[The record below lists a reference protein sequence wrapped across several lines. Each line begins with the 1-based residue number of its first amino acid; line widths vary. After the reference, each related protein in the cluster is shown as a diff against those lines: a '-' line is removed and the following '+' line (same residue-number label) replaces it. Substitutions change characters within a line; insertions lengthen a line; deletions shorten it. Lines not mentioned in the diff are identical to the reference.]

1 MKAKTVLN
9 DEYWTAFKVKATQ
22 MNLVRTVEIMSVVN
36 ISDFTNYTAMHY
48 GDVGIM
54 PNLIP
59 MLPSEKAA
67 VTLMEMGSAFERI
80 ASILLAEYDPLENY
94 FTERDMTTT
103 YDLDNTKNGTET
115 NSRSG
120 KEIVTPSGSI
130 TSTDTGI
137 TERSTDGSDTVG
149 QGTTYDNAGFSPE
162 ATDEFRNI
170 GKTINKTNVKEG
182 SDPQNPRTST
192 TSYQNFKTEREYS
205 NYLDQKTFGNRVDST
220 DGTVGIDESRH
231 GSSGIFAKQDLIQRE
246 IRLRLNNRIIPIMVR
261 MVVDAINSGVWED
274 DSELL

>member
-9 DEYWTAFKVKATQ
+9 DEYWTEFKSQASS
-22 MNLVRTVEIMSVVN
+22 MNLTRTVEVMSVVN
-36 ISDFTNYTAMHY
+36 ISDFTNFTALHY
-48 GDVGIM
+48 GDVGI
-54 PNLIP
+54 LSHLEP
-59 MLPSEKAA
+59 MTVAQRAS

-94 FTERDMTTT
+94 FTDRDMTTT
-103 YDLDNTKNGTET
+103 YDLDNTKSGTET
-115 NSRSG
+115 NTRSG
-120 KEIVTPSGSI
+120 KETVTPSGSV
-130 TSTDTGI
+130 TSTDSGI
-137 TERSTDGSDTVG
+137 TERSTDGSNAVS

-170 GKTINKTNVKEG
+170 GKTINNVTEKEG
-182 SDPQNPRTST
+182 SDPQNPRKST

-205 NYLDQKTFGNRVDST
+205 NLQDQKTFGNRVDST
-220 DGTVGIDESRH
+220 DGTVSIDESRS
-231 GSSGIFAKQDLIQRE
+231 GNSGIFAKQDLIQRE

-274 DSELL
+274 DDTLL

>member
-22 MNLVRTVEIMSVVN
+22 MNLERTVEIMSVVN
-36 ISDFTNYTAMHY
+36 ISDFTNYTALHY

-94 FTERDMTTT
+94 FTDRDMTTT

-120 KEIVTPSGSI
+120 KEVVTPSGTV
-130 TSTDTGI
+130 TSTDSGI
-137 TERSTDGSDTVG
+137 TERSNNGSNAVS
-149 QGTTYDNAGFSPE
+149 QGTTYDNAGFSPT

-170 GKTINKTNVKEG
+170 GKTINNVTEREG
-182 SDPQNPRTST
+182 SDPQNPRKST
-192 TSYQNFKTEREYS
+192 TSYQNFKTEREYVA
-205 NYLDQKTFGNRVDST
+205 LQDQKTFDDRVDST
-220 DGTVGIDESRH
+220 DGTVSIDESRR

-274 DSELL
+274 DN

>member
-36 ISDFTNYTAMHY
+36 ISDFTSYTALHY

-94 FTERDMTTT
+94 FTDRDMTTT

-120 KEIVTPSGSI
+120 KEVVTPSGSI
-130 TSTDTGI
+130 ISTDSGI
-137 TERSTDGSDTVG
+137 TERSTDGSNAVS
-149 QGTTYDNAGFSPE
+149 QGTTYDNAGFSPT

-170 GKTINKTNVKEG
+170 GKTINNVTEKEG

-192 TSYQNFKTEREYS
+192 TSYQNFKTEREYVGFQ
-205 NYLDQKTFGNRVDST
+205 DQKTFDDRVDST
-220 DGTVGIDESRH
+220 DGTVSIDESRR

-274 DSELL
+274 DD